1 MILDF
6 LSHPYSTPTGLIGQ
20 GGYFFLQIFKPA
32 GKAGSFAMTWFLS
45 QDSILI
51 TYSTCSSFDP
61 SASSGLSLRQAQTD
75 TMLILRQAQDDTRL
89 CYPESAEGWECDNWT
104 RASISFLI
112 RASFFARLQPLICFS
127 ALIASLIS
135 EYLCEYISWTG
146 NLLLV

>member
-61 SASSGLSLRQAQTD
+61 SASSGLRLTRCSSFDRLILRQAQDDTRLILRRASVFDPSASSGLSLRQAQTD

-89 CYPESAEGWECDNWT
+89 CYPESAEG
-104 RASISFLI
+104 
-112 RASFFARLQPLICFS
+112 
-127 ALIASLIS
+127 
-135 EYLCEYISWTG
+135 
-146 NLLLV
+146 